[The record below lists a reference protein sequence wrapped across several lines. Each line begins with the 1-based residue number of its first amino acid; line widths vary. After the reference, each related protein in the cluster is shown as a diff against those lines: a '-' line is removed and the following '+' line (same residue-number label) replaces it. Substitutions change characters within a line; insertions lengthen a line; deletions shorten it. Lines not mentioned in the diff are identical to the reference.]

1 MDHPNITFSH
11 QVHPCYCHFELY
23 MKLEGSANADAT
35 ILAKYQDL
43 QPYLEK

>member
-1 MDHPNITFSH
+1 
-11 QVHPCYCHFELY
+11 

-43 QPYLEK
+43 QRFLDFFAQATGTDSMD